1 MSSYLWAILNF
12 CDLIGHV
19 GSQWKGAIYVW
30 AAGNGG
36 SNFDSCAA
44 DGFSS
49 SIYTI
54 SVGAADEHGREAY
67 FDEQC
72 SSKMAVAYAHN
83 SYAFPSPTDSWKAYR
98 QVVSIET
105 NLILCTLIEKIASHR
120 AI

>member
-1 MSSYLWAILNF
+1 MVIAQGRN
-12 CDLIGHV
+12 G
-19 GSQWKGAIYVW
+19 KGAIYVW

-36 SNFDSCAA
+36 HNFDSCAA

-54 SVGAADEHGREAY
+54 SVGAADERGRQAS

-83 SYAFPSPTDSWKAYR
+83 SYTFPSPTDTWKAYR
-98 QVVSIET
+98 QVVIMKLL
-105 NLILCTLIEKIASHR
+105 NAH
-120 AI
+120 